1 MFLEKRNGV
10 TLCKGSSTKI
20 KLENRQELMN
30 EKIGAVTYLRGIVK
44 IAVCVIVALSIVYRF
59 MKFIQFV
66 YKWVVLI
73 DIVKITVSI
82 EFPTNWIFSHDPI
95 TNLDLN
101 SNSCIINESEFGLMH
116 LFGSKL
122 N

>member
-30 EKIGAVTYLRGIVK
+30 ETIGAVTYLRGIVK

-73 DIVKITVSI
+73 DIVKIR
-82 EFPTNWIFSHDPI
+82 EFQLSFLQTGFSVMTQSLI
-95 TNLDLN
+95 
-101 SNSCIINESEFGLMH
+101 
-116 LFGSKL
+116 
-122 N
+122 